1 MRPIKQGLSYFPLDV
16 DIDTDDKIVLIES
29 RFGTEG
35 FTVVIKLLMKI
46 YKEGY
51 FYRWTERELLL
62 FSQRINVEEPIVNAI
77 VKDCIK
83 WELFNKKLFNKYQ
96 ILTSKGIQERFFEA
110 TKRRLKINVCK
121 EYTLIPV
128 IDYINKDNTRIY
140 SVNDDISTQSKVK
153 KKEIEKKVKHLDHV
167 LLTTTEYNSLVE
179 KFGEEGCNDRIENLN
194 YYVGSKGVEYK
205 SHYMTILSWEK
216 KNKNPDD
223 INWEKAL
230 KDVK

>member
-16 DIDTDDKIVLIES
+16 DVDTDDKIVLIES

-62 FSQRINVEEPIVNAI
+62 FSQRIKVEEPVVDAI

-83 WELFNKKLFNKYQ
+83 WDLFNKKLFNKYQ
-96 ILTSKGIQERFFEA
+96 ILTSLGIQERFFEA
-110 TKRRLKINVCK
+110 VKRRLKINVCK

-128 IDYINKDNTRIY
+128 IEYINKDNVNIY

-153 KKEIEKKVKHLDHV
+153 KKEKESKAKYMEHV
-167 LLTTTEYNSLVE
+167 LLTKTEHKSLVE
-179 KFGEEGCNDRIENLN
+179 KFGEEGCNDRIEDLN
-194 YYVGSKGVEYK
+194 YYVGSKGIAYK

-216 KNKNPDD
+216 KNFK
-223 INWEKAL
+223 INKKPFEG
-230 KDVK
+230 DYRV